1 MKSIFLSKEIAKLQ
15 KANKAEMLRLFELI
29 TYLTASSEITLQD
42 AQRYTR
48 IIFNILEEQQK
59 PLI

>member
-1 MKSIFLSKEIAKLQ
+1 MKSIFLSKEIAKL
-15 KANKAEMLRLFELI
+15 KKDNKEEMLRLFELI
-29 TYLTASSEITLQD
+29 TYLTASKEITLQD

-48 IIFNILEEQQK
+48 IIFDILEEQRK